1 MGYKARNKRLVI
13 DKITVIW
20 YNFYMK
26 SKYPIV
32 LVHGIMM
39 KDIAFFRAFGRI
51 ERILKNNGYN
61 VFTARTD
68 GFGAIENN
76 AVQLKA
82 YIWKILIK
90 YKVEKVN
97 IIAHSKGGL
106 DARHMI
112 DVLGM
117 EGKVASLTTL
127 CTPHRGAEIASRIYK
142 LPKPIKNFIA
152 FWLNLVYKI
161 FGDEHP
167 DALRVCRELSTKAP
181 DELYL
186 KIPDSVYCQSFSAS
200 MERSRDDF
208 LMSIPHMFSKKFE
221 GGPTDGL
228 VSVSSAQFGNYRGNA
243 VEGSVSHNEIIDFMA
258 KKKKREKIHEFY
270 LKLCNELSELGF

>member
-1 MGYKARNKRLVI
+1 
-13 DKITVIW
+13 
-20 YNFYMK
+20 MK
-26 SKYPIV
+26 SKYPII

-51 ERILKNNGYN
+51 EKILRESGYE
-61 VFTARTD
+61 VYTADTD
-68 GFGAIENN
+68 GFGTIENN

-82 YIWKILIK
+82 FIQRILFRHNA
-90 YKVEKVN
+90 EKVN

-117 EGKVASLTTL
+117 GGKVASLTTL
-127 CTPHRGAEIASRIYK
+127 CTPHRGAAIASRING
-142 LPKPIKNFIA
+142 LPAFVKGFIA
-152 FWLNLVYKI
+152 FWLNFAYKI
-161 FGDEHP
+161 FGDKRP
-167 DALRVCRELSTKAP
+167 DALKVCGELSVKAP
-181 DELYL
+181 DELHL
-186 KIPDSVYCQSFSAS
+186 KVPDNVYCQSFSAS

-208 LMSIPHMFSKKFE
+208 LMSIPHMFSKKLE

-258 KKKKREKIHEFY
+258 KKKKREKIHAFY
-270 LKLCNELSELGF
+270 LQLCAELSSLGF